1 MKIICLYIVMIL
13 PFAVMSQWVS
23 SSIGVNG
30 LSFRLA
36 SDGSV
41 LDSVNSAAIETSYGL
56 GLMQKMGLWW
66 SATDNNQVQRV
77 SAIDPFSFI
86 SEQWPGP
93 LSLSGSQAAMP
104 MDWNSVYPMSQSMI
118 NNHKLYFKD
127 NNYSMPSA
135 IRNWPGSNQAPFAP
149 VLLPFVDWG
158 KSNQIYEP
166 ENGDYPYIQGYQQL
180 SAITNDVYG
189 HHDFSNA
196 NPLGI
201 ECRTDIIAFPD
212 SAFNHTAIIRYTM
225 FNRSNQDYSDFVLSV
240 MNHFKIGALYNE
252 LLCTD
257 PSSKA
262 IFAYNDFNE
271 ATFSNKLVSIG
282 CMALNRPIAST
293 MYIDNSNDVAIG
305 RPDSISHFYKLMR
318 GVWKNNKPLTYGGT
332 GVDGSQSSQYVYTD
346 SFDLI
351 GRSFSWKDTNP
362 SQKIG
367 LLNFYPVNFPK
378 QSALIYDLAVF
389 SVESNN
395 KNIKQNALKCL
406 TIKSGYQSQKGFSGL
421 QNSLELSTKMDLF
434 PNPAKAGEK
443 LSIKQAK
450 EMTGT
455 LSIIGLDGKKY
466 FQANL
471 DEMLQF
477 VILPPDLISG
487 LYVVQFETL
496 NTVHTQKLIINH

>member
-1 MKIICLYIVMIL
+1 MKGICLYIVMIL
-13 PFAVMSQWVS
+13 PFAAMSQWVS

-41 LDSVNSAAIETSYGL
+41 LDSANSAAIETTSGI

-93 LSLSGSQAAMP
+93 LTLNGMQAAMP

-118 NNHKLYFKD
+118 NDHKSHFKD
-127 NNYSMPSA
+127 NAYVMPFA
-135 IRNWPGSNQAPFAP
+135 INHWPGSNQAPFAP
-149 VLLPFVDWG
+149 VVLPFVDWG
-158 KSNQIYEP
+158 NSNQIYEP
-166 ENGDYPYIQGYQQL
+166 ENGDYPYIKAAQQL
-180 SAITNDVYG
+180 SAVSNDVFG

-201 ECRTDIIAFPD
+201 ECHTDILAFPD
-212 SAFNHTAIIRYTM
+212 SAFNHTAIIRYTL

-240 MNHFKIGALYNE
+240 MNHYKIGTLYNE

-257 PSSKA
+257 PNSKA

-293 MYIDNSNDVAIG
+293 MYIENSNDVTLG
-305 RPDSISHFYKLMR
+305 RPDSISHFYKFMR
-318 GVWKNNKPLTYGGT
+318 GVWKNNKPLSYGGN
-332 GVDGSQSSQYVYTD
+332 GVDGLQSAQYVYTD
-346 SFDLI
+346 SFDLS

-367 LLNFYPVNFPK
+367 LMNFYPVSFPK
-378 QSALIYDLAVF
+378 QSALIYDIAVF
-389 SVESNN
+389 SVESNI
-395 KNIKQNALKCL
+395 KNVKQNTLKCS
-406 TIKSGYQSQKGFSGL
+406 TIKTAYLAQKGFSEL
-421 QNSLELSTKMDLF
+421 QNAPNLWPKLDLF
-434 PNPAKAGEK
+434 PNPVKAGEK
-443 LSIKQAK
+443 LSIKLPK

-487 LYVVQFETL
+487 LYVLQFETL
-496 NTVHTQKLIINH
+496 NTKHTQKLIINH

>member
-1 MKIICLYIVMIL
+1 MIL
-13 PFAVMSQWVS
+13 PFAAMSQWVS
-23 SSIGVNG
+23 SSIRVNG

-41 LDSVNSAAIETSYGL
+41 LDSANSAAIETLSGMGL
-56 GLMQKMGLWW
+56 IQKMGLWW

-93 LSLSGSQAAMP
+93 LSVAGLQASMP
-104 MDWNSVYPMSQSMI
+104 MDWNNVYPMTQSMI
-118 NNHKLYFKD
+118 ADHQLHFKD
-127 NNYSMPSA
+127 QSYTMPLA

-149 VLLPFVDWG
+149 ILLPFVDWG
-158 KSNQIYEP
+158 NSDQIYEP
-166 ENGDYPYIQGYQQL
+166 ENGDFPYIQAAEQL
-180 SAITNDVYG
+180 SAVSNDVFG

-201 ECRTDIIAFPD
+201 ECHTDILAFPD
-212 SAFNHTAIIRYTM
+212 TAFDKTAIIRYTL

-240 MNHFKIGALYNE
+240 MNQFKIGALYNE

-293 MYIDNSNDVAIG
+293 MYIENSNDVAIG

-318 GVWKNNKPLTYGGT
+318 GVWKNNKPLSYGGN
-332 GVDGSQSSQYVYTD
+332 GVDASQSAQYVYTD
-346 SFDLI
+346 SFDLN
-351 GRSFSWKDTNP
+351 GRSFAWKDSSA

-378 QSALIYDLAVF
+378 QTALIYDVAVY

-395 KNIKQNALKCL
+395 KNIKQNTLKCS
-406 TIKSGYQSQKGFSGL
+406 TIKAGYLAKKGFSGL
-421 QNSLELSTKMDLF
+421 QNTLDLDTKMALY
-434 PNPAKAGEK
+434 PNPIKAGEK
-443 LSIKQAK
+443 LSIKLSK

-455 LSIIGLDGKKY
+455 ISIIGVDGKKY
-466 FQANL
+466 FQADL
-471 DEMLQF
+471 DEMHQF
-477 VILPPDLISG
+477 VILPLDLISG
-487 LYVVQFETL
+487 LYVLQFETL
-496 NTVHTQKLIINH
+496 NTKHTQKLIINH